1 MIRRAL
7 IEYRFFQ
14 RSNDCSIYLIKE

>member
-1 MIRRAL
+1 M
-7 IEYRFFQ
+7 EYRFFQ